1 MAFNYCFFLKMVVT
15 PTIIAII
22 ITATKIMPDQKP
34 ALKIPSIALQLPNSK
49 QIKDKSKARDSF
61 FM

>member
-1 MAFNYCFFLKMVVT
+1 MVVT

-22 ITATKIMPDQKP
+22 ITATKIIPDQKP

-49 QIKDKSKARDSF
+49 QIKDRSKARDNF

>member
-1 MAFNYCFFLKMVVT
+1 MVVT

-22 ITATKIMPDQKP
+22 ITATKIIPDQNP

-49 QIKDKSKARDSF
+49 QIKDRSKARDSF
-61 FM
+61 FMQG

>member
-1 MAFNYCFFLKMVVT
+1 MVVI

-34 ALKIPSIALQLPNSK
+34 VLKIPSIALQLPKSMH
-49 QIKDKSKARDSF
+49 ITVKSKARDNL